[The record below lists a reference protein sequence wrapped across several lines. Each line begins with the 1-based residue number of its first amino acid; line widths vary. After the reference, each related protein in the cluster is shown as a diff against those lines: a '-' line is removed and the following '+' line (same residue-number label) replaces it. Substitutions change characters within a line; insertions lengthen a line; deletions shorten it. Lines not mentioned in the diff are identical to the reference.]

1 MRPPPTDPIF
11 TILVS
16 LLTVLISIP
25 VTMILTVVL
34 EEYCSKFPGGR
45 LHGEA
50 FMVEKDESTS
60 TSVSKGAQM
69 LTNATNEYGFGDVIR
84 KGIWKGTQS
93 NVNGTSDTSKIAYNG
108 MFTCYPDNQ
117 NFLIK
122 FEYSRR
128 LNCLIFPPN
137 SNHRFLVSCG
147 RGNDDSGSGPFIS
160 FRW

>member
-34 EEYCSKFPGGR
+34 EEYCSKSAGGG
-45 LHGEA
+45 LPEEA
-50 FMVEKDESTS
+50 FMLDKDENIA
-60 TSVSKGAQM
+60 TSVSEGAEM
-69 LTNATNEYGFGDVIR
+69 LKNANEYAFGDVIR
-84 KGIWKGTQS
+84 KGIWKGSPS
-93 NVNGTSDTSKIAYNG
+93 NLNGTSDTSKIAYNG

-117 NFLIK
+117 NFLIN
-122 FEYSRR
+122 FENSRR
-128 LNCLIFPPN
+128 LNCLIFLPN